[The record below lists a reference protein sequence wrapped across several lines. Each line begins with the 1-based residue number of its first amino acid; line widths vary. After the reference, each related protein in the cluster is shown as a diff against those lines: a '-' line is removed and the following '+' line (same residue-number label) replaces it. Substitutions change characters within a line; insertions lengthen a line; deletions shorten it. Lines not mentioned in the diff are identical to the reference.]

1 MMTKEEILT
10 VINQLPKVDRQWIA
24 ANIAKESTSSL
35 SGMAKVRFCDVY
47 RELTNET
54 YYWTAKDAGCMNI
67 LLKKIRAKMIE
78 AGSACEDNEVA
89 NTMEYYIRQ
98 AYKVD
103 PWIADHYNVAN
114 LNSQFNNL
122 YNKIKYGTQQA
133 NNNNRNA
140 LANYARDLFG
150 GR

>member
-1 MMTKEEILT
+1 MTKEEIVT
-10 VINQLPKVDRQWIA
+10 MINKLPRVDREWIKT
-24 ANIAKESTSSL
+24 NISRENSTGL
-35 SGMAKVRFCDVY
+35 SGKAKLIFCDVY

-67 LLKKIRAKMIE
+67 LLKKIRAKIIE
-78 AGSACEDNEVA
+78 AGSACEDNEVL

-122 YNKIKYGTQQA
+122 YNKIKYGTQA

-140 LANYARDLFG
+140 LADYARDLFG